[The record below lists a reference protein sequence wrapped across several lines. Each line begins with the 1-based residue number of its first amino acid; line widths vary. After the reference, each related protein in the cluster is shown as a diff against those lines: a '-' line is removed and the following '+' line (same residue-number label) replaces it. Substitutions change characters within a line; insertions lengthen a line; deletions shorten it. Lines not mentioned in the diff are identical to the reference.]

1 MTTGRIFRVRALSLV
16 IIAVVFIGLRPIQ
29 AQSVPLHYLGIENGL
44 SNNSVRCIY
53 QDHDGFMW
61 FGTYDGLNRFDGYE
75 FKVYR
80 NKLNDTHSLAHNYI
94 YAINEDKNHHIWVGT
109 GQGISVYN
117 RRSSTF
123 NPAYYIN
130 YASKARV
137 PITSNINAIKTDT
150 AGNVLIGSNGGGLL
164 IQSPGSG
171 VAVQLPFFRN
181 GFPAESYNVHG
192 ITIDKKGRAWL
203 LVQDVGLCRYDYT
216 GKKIVVVN
224 NVIRNLRC
232 LEADVDDNLWIGTN
246 SGIHKYSITSNTI
259 TESYGEQPNQLT
271 SLNLTTLKLD
281 KQQQLW
287 IGTEGGG
294 VNIFNTVTKTFSYLL
309 PGEDK
314 NMLSSE
320 SAFTIF
326 EDKESRKWIGT
337 LKGGIDIIDPHTN
350 QFQTISHSPF
360 RKNSLVYN
368 FVSSFNEDQAQQLW
382 IGTDGGG
389 LSIWDRGKNTF
400 VNFRHTAG
408 NSTSLSHNS
417 VTSIKQDRQ
426 HNTWISTFGGGINKF
441 NPATNS
447 FTRYRCVNDSTGAE
461 NKNVWLLYLDREEQL
476 WASTFGNGKLYR
488 FNRASN
494 RFEVFDQ
501 ELNDLISLEEDSRG
515 ELWGGNSYQ
524 LSRIDKKNRQHA
536 HYNIGKPIRAI
547 FEDSR
552 KNLWLGTE
560 GGGLVLFN
568 RENGKIGA
576 RFSVDDGLSNN
587 SVLNIVEDK
596 QGNLWLSTFNG
607 LSKFNPVTKT
617 FRNFYQSDGLQSNQF
632 LYNSA
637 LRLRSGNL
645 VFGGINGFNIFNPDS
660 LRTRNHFSPVLLTGL
675 RINNQPVASDHEYV
689 TGFNENQVASL
700 QIPYNTAIAF
710 DFATIE
716 YTSPGK
722 IKYAYYL
729 EGWDRGWTYTNNNR
743 SANYSHIREGN
754 YTLRIKS
761 TNAEGTWNEKETTV
775 KLGILPPW
783 FRTWWAY
790 FLYTGAV
797 GAFVFFY
804 IRYKASQA
812 KLKYKVKL
820 AQLNAEKEKEINEK
834 KLTFFTNVSHE
845 FRTPL
850 TLIINPAK
858 ELLNKKAEDEGA
870 DVRQNAGT
878 IYRNARRLLSLVDQ
892 LLLFRKA
899 DSEADKLLLSPVN
912 FELVCREVY
921 ECFVQQANARD
932 IQYEFES
939 EPGDYRVYADKE
951 KIEIV
956 LFNVVSNA
964 LKYTPDKGLVH
975 MRLFSDAE
983 GVRVSIADNGP
994 GIPAE
999 IGNKLYE
1006 RFYRDETVNRFSKT
1020 GFGIG
1025 LFLTKHFI
1033 DIHKGTI
1040 RYESELGKGTTFYV
1054 TLQKGK
1060 THYDEHAQFS
1070 AAREESL
1077 MLKELVEEPA
1087 ENLPKTRL
1095 EALVMDRQSLLVI
1108 DDDRQMREYLVL
1120 LFGEKYQVYEAESG
1134 EAGLVIAEQNTP
1146 DIIISDI
1153 KMAQMS
1159 GMDLCQVIKTSP
1171 ELRHIP
1177 VVLLTGSSSK
1187 DSLLK
1192 STEVGADDYI
1202 TKPFE
1207 KEFLVARIEN
1217 ILKSRSDL
1225 HQYFFKEITLQK
1237 NDLKVSAEDKE
1248 FINAC
1253 IRIVED
1259 HLLDDQ
1265 FTIQKLATEIGMSHS
1280 NLYLKVKA
1288 ISGQTVNSFVR
1299 FIRLRRAAALLISTD
1314 CNVNEVI
1321 VQVGINDKKYFREQF
1336 NKLFGMNPS
1345 AYIKKFRKP
1354 FNKNHTLSD
1363 QVIKH

>member
-1 MTTGRIFRVRALSLV
+1 MKTGKIYWTWIWRYV
-16 IIAVVFIGLRPIQ
+16 IAVVVLGGSQSLKG
-29 AQSVPLHYLGIENGL
+29 QSVPLHYLGIENGL

-80 NKLNDTHSLAHNYI
+80 NILNDSHSLAHNYI
-94 YAINEDKNHHIWVGT
+94 YAINEDRDHNIWVGT
-109 GQGISVYN
+109 GQGISVYH
-117 RRSSTF
+117 RRSARF
-123 NPAYYIN
+123 NPAFYIS
-130 YASKARV
+130 YATKARL
-137 PITSNINAIKTDT
+137 PITANINAIKTDP

-164 IQSPGSG
+164 IQAPDAKA
-171 VAVQLPFFRN
+171 AVQLPFFRASV
-181 GFPAESYNVHG
+181 PPQSYNVHG
-192 ITIDKKGRAWL
+192 LAIDRSGRAWL

-216 GKKIVVVN
+216 TKKIVVVN
-224 NVIRNLRC
+224 DVIRNMRC
-232 LEADVDDNLWIGTN
+232 LEADGTDNLWIGTN
-246 SGIHKYSITSNTI
+246 TGLHKYNIASNTI
-259 TESYGEQPNQLT
+259 TESYKEEANQLT

-294 VNIFNTVTKTFSYLL
+294 VNILNTITRTFSYLL

-314 NMLSSE
+314 KMLSSE

-337 LKGGIDIIDPHTN
+337 LKGGINIIDPHTN

-360 RKNSLVYN
+360 SKNSLIYN
-368 FVSSFNEDQAQQLW
+368 FVSSFHEDKSRKLW

-389 LSIWDRGKNTF
+389 LSIYDR
-400 VNFRHTAG
+400 VNNKFTNYRHSAG
-408 NSTSLSHNS
+408 NPVSLSHNS
-417 VTSIKQDRQ
+417 VTSIQQDQ
-426 HNTWISTFGGGINKF
+426 HQNSWISTFGGGINQF
-441 NPATNS
+441 NPVTQTFS
-447 FTRYRCVNDSTGAE
+447 HYRCINDSTGTE
-461 NKNVWLLYLDREEQL
+461 NKNVWLLYHDRAQQL

-488 FNRASN
+488 YNHVTN

-515 ELWGGNSYQ
+515 QLWGGNSYQ
-524 LSRIDKKNRQHA
+524 LSRIDTKTRKHD

-547 FEDSR
+547 FEDSKQR
-552 KNLWLGTE
+552 LWLGTE
-560 GGGLVLFN
+560 GGGLILFDPQQ
-568 RENGKIGA
+568 GKIAA
-576 RFSVDDGLSNN
+576 RYSVDDGLCNN
-587 SVLNIVEDK
+587 SVLNILEDK
-596 QGNLWLSTFNG
+596 DGNLWLSTFNG
-607 LSKFNPVTKT
+607 LSKFNPSLKT
-617 FRNFYQSDGLQSNQF
+617 FRNFFQSDGLQSNQF

-637 LRLRSGNL
+637 LRLRSGDL

-660 LRTRNHFSPVLLTGL
+660 LRSRNHFSPVLLTGL
-675 RINNQPVASDHEYV
+675 RMNNQPVASNHEYV
-689 TGFNENQVASL
+689 TGFNGNQVGSVS
-700 QIPYNTAIAF
+700 IPYNTSIAF

-716 YTSPGK
+716 YSSPGK

-729 EGWDRGWTYTNNNR
+729 EGWDRGWTYTNNIR
-743 SANYSHIREGN
+743 TANYTHIREGN

-761 TNAEGTWNEKETTV
+761 TNAEGTWNGKETTV
-775 KLGILPPW
+775 RLTVQPPW
-783 FRTWWAY
+783 FRTVWAY
-790 FLYTGAV
+790 FLYTAVIGAV
-797 GAFVFFY
+797 VFFL
-804 IRYKASQA
+804 IRYKAAQA

-834 KLTFFTNVSHE
+834 KLSFFTNISHE

-850 TLIINPAK
+850 TLIINPARD
-858 ELLNKKAEDEGA
+858 LLEKQEEDEQNGIKE
-870 DVRQNAGT
+870 NAGT

-899 DSEADKLLLSPVN
+899 DSEQDKLVLSLVDL
-912 FELVCREVY
+912 EVVCREVF
-921 ECFVQQANARD
+921 ECFVQQAHARE
-932 IQYEFES
+932 ITYEFII
-939 EPGDYRVYADKE
+939 EPGDYTVYADKE

-964 LKYTPDKGLVH
+964 LKYTPEKGAVTI
-975 MRLFSDAE
+975 RLCSTGE
-983 GVRVSIADNGP
+983 GVQVCVADNGP
-994 GIPAE
+994 GIPPE

-1006 RFYRDETVNRFSKT
+1006 RFYRDESVKRFSNT

-1040 RYESELGKGTTFYV
+1040 RYESEVGKGTTFYV

-1060 THYDEHAQFS
+1060 THYGENAEFS
-1070 AAREESL
+1070 TGGENSV
-1077 MLKELVEEPA
+1077 MLRELVEEPE
-1087 ENLPKTRL
+1087 ENIPKTRL

-1108 DDDRQMREYLVL
+1108 DDDRQMREYLVT
-1120 LFGEKYQVYEAESG
+1120 LFSDKYQVYEAESG
-1134 EAGLVIAEQNTP
+1134 EAGLLIAEQNLP
-1146 DIIISDI
+1146 NIIISDI
-1153 KMAQMS
+1153 KMAKMS

-1177 VVLLTGSSSK
+1177 VVLLTGASSK

-1192 STEVGADDYI
+1192 SAEVGADDHI

-1207 KEFLVARIEN
+1207 KDFLLARIEN

-1225 HQYFFKEITLQK
+1225 QQYFFKEITLQK

-1265 FTIQKLATEIGMSHS
+1265 FTIQTLATEIGMSHS

-1321 VQVGINDKKYFREQF
+1321 LQVGINDKKYFREQF

-1345 AYIKKFRKP
+1345 EYIKKFRKP
-1354 FNKNHTLSD
+1354 FKKNHTLSD
-1363 QVIKH
+1363 RVIKH